1 MTAII
6 FFIIKKIIME
16 RRNFLSAGVLGFSLL
31 NLPTFTFAQTNDKK
45 ELLKPFYIPPTE
57 SLMPGPGNVDIR
69 TIVHSKQS
77 DKQLSNVEVA
87 VAPKQMGPSPHMHKD
102 LDELMYVLEGTATV
116 MIGEEIYEVPAGGW
130 NFRPRRIVH
139 SFWNASDKPL
149 RFIDCFFNQN
159 FEDYLEDLFH
169 KIIPDMVKRNLNPT
183 TPEIANEIAAL
194 DKKFGVTWFHNQRQA
209 IIDKYGLKA

>member
-1 MTAII
+1 MQ
-6 FFIIKKIIME
+6 
-16 RRNFLSAGVLGFSLL
+16 RRKFVTAGVLGFSLL
-31 NLPTFTFAQTNDKK
+31 NLPTFSLAQTNDKK
-45 ELLKPFYIPPTE
+45 EPLNPFYIPPAQA
-57 SLMPGPGNVDIR
+57 LVPGLGNVDIR
-69 TIVHSKQS
+69 TIIHSKQTG
-77 DKQLSNVEVA
+77 KQISNVEVA

-116 MIGEEIYEVPAGGW
+116 MIGKEIYEVEAGGW

-169 KIIPDMVKRNLNPT
+169 KIIPEMVQKNLNPT
-183 TPEIANEIAAL
+183 SPVIASQIAAL
-194 DKKFGVTWFHNQRQA
+194 DKKFGVTWFHNQRQS
-209 IIDKYGLKA
+209 IIDKYALKS